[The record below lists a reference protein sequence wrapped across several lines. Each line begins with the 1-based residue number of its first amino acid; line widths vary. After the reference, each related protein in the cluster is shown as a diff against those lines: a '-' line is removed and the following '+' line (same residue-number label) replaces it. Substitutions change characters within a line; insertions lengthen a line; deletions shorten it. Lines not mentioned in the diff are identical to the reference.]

1 MLATCVLRISGCQSI
16 AFSRHALN
24 SPYRNLV
31 SVLFLMDDETL
42 VCSSAFEDGA
52 WGAVFLQSSLQL
64 ALQEGNVGPL
74 TDNISPSSFSDIVV
88 PIGFS
93 TIVVALILACF
104 ILLHELY
111 VESGAKPLLASRDG
125 ANSALLQCGFLVS
138 WFVPFI
144 AGSMIIP
151 VSLDFALAMGQSA
164 TASGVFIGTG
174 PVGAM
179 VGLIAG
185 SKLTSE
191 ENWNQRYARQCFIIP
206 YTI

>member
-1 MLATCVLRISGCQSI
+1 M
-16 AFSRHALN
+16 
-24 SPYRNLV
+24 
-31 SVLFLMDDETL
+31 
-42 VCSSAFEDGA
+42 
-52 WGAVFLQSSLQL
+52 FLQSSLQL

-151 VSLDFALAMGQSA
+151 DSLDFALAMGQSA